1 MKYVPIGI
9 APEKDFLDA
18 MNAADFSDEH
28 FEGVQLRQKD
38 RDKAVLIMHSK
49 TSAPMEWKV
58 VYGFS
63 SVFFDTL
70 DDAVAFCEEHG
81 MKLLKGG
88 R

>member
-9 APEKDFLDA
+9 APKKDFLDA

-28 FEGVQLRQKD
+28 YDGIQLRQGD
-38 RDKAVLIMHSK
+38 RNKAVLIMHSK